1 MTGTTEG
8 GGRIGPIARATPPPP
23 KREERFAS
31 PLSVGWMSCCP
42 HPPTTTTRHT
52 FYLTHFTA
60 EGGAPEEPGR
70 AGFNPAGVQP
80 GGSGFREGGRAGFNP
95 AGRGGSTWRP
105 HAYST
110 ASEKIA
116 AEMIQSLSK
125 MPFSFTN
132 NLFCCTTP
140 NHVALVGEKKTSE
153 ARGERGEEQ
162 RIMRPAPSLSIAEYV
177 KRGAG
182 VGVALRKPEEKK
194 RNLTEPSLFTFGEEV
209 AWGPWG
215 LRGFSLTARTEEE
228 WKLIHWRC

>member
-1 MTGTTEG
+1 MG
-8 GGRIGPIARATPPPP
+8 
-23 KREERFAS
+23 
-31 PLSVGWMSCCP
+31 
-42 HPPTTTTRHT
+42 PTTTTRHT

-60 EGGAPEEPGR
+60 EGGGAPEEPGR

-105 HAYST
+105 HAYSK
-110 ASEKIA
+110 ASEKFA

-162 RIMRPAPSLSIAEYV
+162 RIMRAASPLSIAES
-177 KRGAG
+177 RQSSSARSSAAEEL
-182 VGVALRKPEEKK
+182 ALP
-194 RNLTEPSLFTFGEEV
+194 
-209 AWGPWG
+209 
-215 LRGFSLTARTEEE
+215 
-228 WKLIHWRC
+228 

>member
-1 MTGTTEG
+1 
-8 GGRIGPIARATPPPP
+8 
-23 KREERFAS
+23 
-31 PLSVGWMSCCP
+31 MSCCP

-60 EGGAPEEPGR
+60 EGGGAPEEPGR

-162 RIMRPAPSLSIAEYV
+162 RIMRPASHYRSLNLVNRLARGQARR
-177 KRGAG
+177 KR
-182 VGVALRKPEEKK
+182 VALRKPEEKK
-194 RNLTEPSLFTFGEEV
+194 RNLTEPSLFTFGRRGGV
-209 AWGPWG
+209 GPMG
-215 LRGFSLTARTEEE
+215 ASRLQLTART
-228 WKLIHWRC
+228 K

>member
-1 MTGTTEG
+1 MRLGSVALG
-8 GGRIGPIARATPPPP
+8 GSVRKHQCGCQGSAAGQQRGKAGQRGSSAGRSGCASSSVVIEAAAAFIQLQWPLRWIA
-23 KREERFAS
+23 AS
-31 PLSVGWMSCCP
+31 A
-42 HPPTTTTRHT
+42 
-52 FYLTHFTA
+52 A
-60 EGGAPEEPGR
+60 ESAALAAGAKLLAVLMGGAPEEPGR
-70 AGFNPAGVQP
+70 AGFNPAGGQP

-162 RIMRPAPSLSIAEYV
+162 RIMRPASHYRSLNLVNRRA
-177 KRGAG
+177 RGQAR
-182 VGVALRKPEEKK
+182 RKLEKTRRKEKK
-194 RNLTEPSLFTFGEEV
+194 PY
-209 AWGPWG
+209 
-215 LRGFSLTARTEEE
+215 
-228 WKLIHWRC
+228 

>member
-1 MTGTTEG
+1 MAAG
-8 GGRIGPIARATPPPP
+8 AKLLAD
-23 KREERFAS
+23 
-31 PLSVGWMSCCP
+31 LM
-42 HPPTTTTRHT
+42 
-52 FYLTHFTA
+52 
-60 EGGAPEEPGR
+60 GGAPEEPGR

-110 ASEKIA
+110 ASEKNA

-162 RIMRPAPSLSIAEYV
+162 RIIEAGSLIID
-177 KRGAG
+177 R
-182 VGVALRKPEEKK
+182 
-194 RNLTEPSLFTFGEEV
+194 
-209 AWGPWG
+209 
-215 LRGFSLTARTEEE
+215 
-228 WKLIHWRC
+228 

>member
-1 MTGTTEG
+1 MRLGSVALGGSVRKHLRGCQGSAAGQQRGKAGQRGSSAGRSGCAGSSVVTEAAAAFIQLQWPL
-8 GGRIGPIARATPPPP
+8 RWIA
-23 KREERFAS
+23 AS
-31 PLSVGWMSCCP
+31 A
-42 HPPTTTTRHT
+42 
-52 FYLTHFTA
+52 A
-60 EGGAPEEPGR
+60 ESAALAAGAKLLAVLMGGAPEEPGR

-110 ASEKIA
+110 ASENFA

-162 RIMRPAPSLSIAEYV
+162 RIIEVGSLIID
-177 KRGAG
+177 R
-182 VGVALRKPEEKK
+182 
-194 RNLTEPSLFTFGEEV
+194 
-209 AWGPWG
+209 
-215 LRGFSLTARTEEE
+215 
-228 WKLIHWRC
+228 

>member
-1 MTGTTEG
+1 
-8 GGRIGPIARATPPPP
+8 
-23 KREERFAS
+23 
-31 PLSVGWMSCCP
+31 MSCCP

-60 EGGAPEEPGR
+60 EGGGAPEEPGR

-125 MPFSFTN
+125 MPFSCTN

-162 RIMRPAPSLSIAEYV
+162 RIMRPASHYRSLNNLVNRLARGQARRKRWRCLENQKKRKETLLNPAYSHLE
-177 KRGAG
+177 KRWRGAHG
-182 VGVALRKPEEKK
+182 GFAASVNGADRGRAEA
-194 RNLTEPSLFTFGEEV
+194 NSLAV
-209 AWGPWG
+209 
-215 LRGFSLTARTEEE
+215 
-228 WKLIHWRC
+228 